1 MAKKSGKSVSFDAMI
16 KFFMLRFEIPT
27 RQDIQRIMN
36 RMDQLEKNI
45 EKKCLYGKPRRQTGT
60 KSLPGERLS
69 QKVTRASNA
78 TSAVYKAIMDSE
90 TGLNYE
96 GIHALTG
103 FDEKKIRN
111 IIHRLHKTGKI
122 VRRKRGVYVPA

>member
-36 RMDQLEKNI
+36 RLDQLEKNL
-45 EKKCLYGKPRRQTGT
+45 EKKCLYGKSRRQTGT
-60 KSLPGERLS
+60 KSLPGDRLS
-69 QKVTRASNA
+69 PKVNRTSNA
-78 TSAVYKAIMDSE
+78 TSAVFKAITDSE
-90 TGLNYE
+90 DGLDYE
-96 GIHALTG
+96 GIHTVTG

-122 VRRKRGVYVPA
+122 VRRKRGLYVAA